1 MLDHVVGRKQT
12 PRFLRVYSCLA
23 QVAMTSP
30 KFLPSRFRAITSLPV
45 RGKPEDIMDAT
56 EKCLED
62 MGTIIERNPYTIR
75 ARVVSMIEE
84 VTVKSRLIV
93 DGDDMFVE
101 TTRRRGDGVLFVDVW
116 LAIEAALW
124 DFRPP
129 PADLPE
135 AGFSIY
141 AAWSRD
147 DMQLFSDRHAEL
159 SVQARKGTLDKSA
172 LRGHVLQIP
181 SSIREARL
189 NIAKSA
195 TNVCDQIDEI
205 LCEAAAY
212 HASCAARC

>member
-62 MGTIIERNPYTIR
+62 MGTILERNPYTIR
-75 ARVVSMIEE
+75 ARVGSMIEE

-93 DGDDMFVE
+93 DGGDLFLE
-101 TTRRRGDGVLFVDVW
+101 TTRRRGDAVLFVDVW
-116 LAIEAALW
+116 LAIEEALR

-129 PADLPE
+129 PAEAPE
-135 AGFSIY
+135 TGLSIY

-147 DMQLFSDRHAEL
+147 DLRLFSDQHAEL

-172 LRGHVLQIP
+172 LRRHALQIP
-181 SSIREARL
+181 SPIREAKL
-189 NIAKSA
+189 KTAKSA
-195 TNVCDQIDEI
+195 SNVCDQIDEI
-205 LCEAAAY
+205 LSEAAAH

>member
-1 MLDHVVGRKQT
+1 
-12 PRFLRVYSCLA
+12 
-23 QVAMTSP
+23 MTSP
-30 KFLPSRFRAITSLPV
+30 KCLPARYRAITSLPV
-45 RGKPEDIMDAT
+45 SGKPQDIMDVT
-56 EKCLED
+56 RKCLED
-62 MGTIIERNPYTIR
+62 TGTILELNPYSIK
-75 ARVVSMIEE
+75 ARIASLTSE
-84 VTVKSRLIV
+84 VTVKSCLIV
-93 DGDDMFVE
+93 DGDDMFLE

-116 LAIEAALW
+116 LAVEAALW

-129 PADLPE
+129 HAE
-135 AGFSIY
+135 APGFSIY

-147 DMQLFSDRHAEL
+147 DLRQFSDQHAEL

-195 TNVCDQIDEI
+195 ANVCDQIDEI

>member
-1 MLDHVVGRKQT
+1 MRG
-12 PRFLRVYSCLA
+12 
-23 QVAMTSP
+23 
-30 KFLPSRFRAITSLPV
+30 LPARYRAITSLPV
-45 RGKPEDIMDAT
+45 RGKPQDIMGVT

-62 MGTIIERNPYTIR
+62 MGTILELNPYSIK
-75 ARVVSMIEE
+75 ARIASLTSE

-93 DGDDMFVE
+93 DGDDMFLE

-116 LAIEAALW
+116 LAVEAALW

-129 PADLPE
+129 HAE
-135 AGFSIY
+135 APGY

-147 DMQLFSDRHAEL
+147 DLRQFSDQHAEL

-172 LRGHVLQIP
+172 LRKHVLQIP
-181 SSIREARL
+181 SPIREARL
-189 NIAKSA
+189 KIAKNA
-195 TNVCDQIDEI
+195 ACLCDQIDEI

>member
-1 MLDHVVGRKQT
+1 MRG
-12 PRFLRVYSCLA
+12 
-23 QVAMTSP
+23 
-30 KFLPSRFRAITSLPV
+30 LPARYRAITSLPV
-45 RGKPEDIMDAT
+45 RGKPQDIMGVT

-62 MGTIIERNPYTIR
+62 MGTILELNPYSIK
-75 ARVVSMIEE
+75 ARVVSVTEE

-93 DGDDMFVE
+93 DDDFFLE
-101 TTRRRGDGVLFVDVW
+101 TPRRRGDGVMFVDVW
-116 LAIEAALW
+116 LAVEAALQ

-129 PADLPE
+129 HAETPE
-135 AGFSIY
+135 VEFSIY

-147 DMQLFSDRHAEL
+147 DLRQFSDQHADL

-181 SSIREARL
+181 SQIREARL
-189 NIAKSA
+189 KIAESA
-195 TNVCDQIDEI
+195 ASACDQIDEI